1 MKAPLRLHLAFVVNT
16 AAFFASHRLPIAL
29 HALRR
34 GYKVDLYTGL
44 AASPTL
50 EQAATNE
57 ISRYPITH
65 RRIRFTS
72 AGLNPFTEAVGI
84 IQLTTHLRR
93 DRPDIVH
100 CVTPKG
106 VLYGG
111 LAARLARV
119 PSFVAA
125 VSGQGY
131 AFTDG
136 DPSITRTIAR
146 VVYSATARFAFAH
159 RNKRVIVQ
167 NADDQRSVIESHLG
181 CAEET
186 VLMRGSGIDLSK
198 FVHLPIEAK
207 QPIVLLPARML
218 RDKGIL
224 EFAEAAR
231 ILKSERTHWRFLLA
245 GDADLQNLS
254 RITQETLLDWTR
266 SGTVEW
272 LGHVDDM
279 PSLYATASIVCLP
292 SYREGMPKSLLEAA
306 AAGCAVITTDVAGCR
321 DAIRPGVTGDLVPVR
336 SPIAL
341 ARAIRD
347 LINDPIRRERYARA
361 GREFAITHFS
371 IDDVTKQTMA
381 TYEALFR
388 HAAVG

>member
-1 MKAPLRLHLAFVVNT
+1 MNSTLPIHLAFVVNT
-16 AAFFASHRLPIAL
+16 AAFFVSHRLPIAI
-29 HALRR
+29 HALRQ
-34 GYKVDLYTGL
+34 GYKVDLYTGV
-44 AASPTL
+44 AASPKL
-50 EQAATNE
+50 EQAALIE
-57 ISRYPITH
+57 ISKFPITH
-65 RRIRFTS
+65 RRVRFTS
-72 AGLNPFTEAVGI
+72 VGLNPFTESVGI
-84 IQLTTHLRR
+84 IQLAVHLRR
-93 DRPDIVH
+93 NRPDIIH

-111 LAARLARV
+111 LAARLAHV

-136 DPSITRTIAR
+136 DHTAKRTVAR
-146 VVYSATARFAFAH
+146 VVYSAAARFAFAH

-167 NADDQRSVIESHLG
+167 NSDDQRSVIESNLG
-181 CAEET
+181 RKEET
-186 VLMRGSGIDLSK
+186 VLIHGSGIDLSR

-218 RDKGIL
+218 RDKGIY

-231 ILKSERTHWRFLLA
+231 ILKSEGTHWRFLLA

-254 RITQETLLDWTR
+254 KISQDTLVDWTR
-266 SGTVEW
+266 SGTLEW

-321 DAIRPGVTGDLVPVR
+321 EAIRPGITGDLVPAR
-336 SPIAL
+336 SANAL
-341 ARAIRD
+341 VKAIRD
-347 LINDPIRRERYARA
+347 LIKEPPRRERYAHA
-361 GREFAITHFS
+361 ARELAIRHFG

-381 TYEALFR
+381 TYEALMQQVR
-388 HAAVG
+388 VV